1 VEQIEQ
7 MSARLHELVEQMAR
21 GHKLKAMV
29 ETLTAQQAA
38 LSREVQELKEQ
49 TYREQLDVDR
59 LEGFSL
65 TKLFYQLSGRLD
77 ERLEKEEAEACAAA
91 LRYDGKRKELDAI
104 ERELD
109 THRREMDSLR
119 GCEAEY
125 AQLLEKKA
133 RAMKQMNA
141 YYADRICALEER
153 ISYLDAQAR
162 ETREAIDAG
171 NAALWDIDA
180 IQKSLSSAEG
190 WGTFDLLGGGLISD
204 LAKHSH
210 LDEAQRQVNALQ
222 RSLSRFRTEL
232 SDVSIQA
239 DLQIQVDGFLRFADY
254 FFDGL
259 FADWAVLD
267 RIHNSQSQVSEVD
280 RSVRALLS
288 RLDATLERCAQ
299 EREAARRELD
309 ELVLKA

>member
-1 VEQIEQ
+1 MEQIEQ

-21 GHKLKAMV
+21 RHKLKSMV
-29 ETLTAQQAA
+29 DALTAQQAV

-59 LEGFSL
+59 LEGFSV
-65 TKLFYQLSGRLD
+65 TKLFYQLSGRL
-77 ERLEKEEAEACAAA
+77 EEQLEKEEAEACAAA
-91 LRYDGKRKELDAI
+91 LRYDGKQKELQAV
-104 ERELD
+104 EGELAGYRRELD
-109 THRREMDSLR
+109 SL
-119 GCEAEY
+119 GDCEAEY
-125 AQLLEKKA
+125 TRLLEEKT
-133 RAMKQMNA
+133 RAMKELNA

-180 IQKSLSSAEG
+180 IQKSLSSAES

-204 LAKHSH
+204 LAKHSR

-267 RIHNSQSQVSEVD
+267 RIHNSQNQVAEVD
-280 RSVRALLS
+280 HSVRALLS
-288 RLDATLERCAQ
+288 RLDAALDRCAQ

>member
-1 VEQIEQ
+1 MEQIEQ
-7 MSARLHELVEQMAR
+7 MSARLRELVDQMAR
-21 GHKLKAMV
+21 KHKLKAMV
-29 ETLTAQQAA
+29 EELAAQQSA
-38 LSREVQELKEQ
+38 LSREVQALKEE
-49 TYREQLDVDR
+49 TYQEQLDVDR
-59 LEGFSL
+59 LENFSI

-77 ERLEKEEAEACAAA
+77 QQLEKEEAEVCAAA
-91 LRYDGKRKELDAI
+91 LRYDGKRRELQAV
-104 ERELD
+104 ERELEER
-109 THRREMDSLR
+109 RRELDSLKD
-119 GCEAEY
+119 CEAEY
-125 AQLLEKKA
+125 ARLLEEKT
-133 RAMKQMNA
+133 RAMKEMNA
-141 YYADRICALEER
+141 YYADQICALEER
-153 ISYLDAQAR
+153 ISYLGAQMR
-162 ETREAIDAG
+162 ETQEAIEAG

-190 WGTFDLLGGGLISD
+190 WGTWDLLGGGLISD

-267 RIHNSQSQVSEVD
+267 RIRNSQAQVSEVD
-280 RSVRALLS
+280 SSVRTILD
-288 RLDATLERCAQ
+288 RLDAALDRLAGERAETQ
-299 EREAARRELD
+299 RELD
-309 ELVLKA
+309 QLVLGA

>member
-1 VEQIEQ
+1 MEQIEQ

-77 ERLEKEEAEACAAA
+77 ERLEKEETEACAAA

-104 ERELD
+104 EQELD
-109 THRREMDSLR
+109 THRRELDSLR

-125 AQLLEKKA
+125 ARLLGEKT

-280 RSVRALLS
+280 RSVRTLLS
-288 RLDATLERCAQ
+288 RLDAVLARCAQ